1 MEGCRTKLKGD
12 KRITYHCPMQGG
24 NAVFFAR
31 SLYSLVD
38 KDKQYDDFKICNLI
52 GVELRKPGKEKDGG
66 VLAAIYPNPANE
78 SATLTYSVPKKSKI
92 EFTIRTTT
100 SQRILN
106 KTLQGGDLKY
116 SFSTIDLK
124 PAVYFYELRSNGELI
139 ANGKLIIIR

>member
-1 MEGCRTKLKGD
+1 METYRTKLKGD
-12 KRITYHCPMQGG
+12 KRITYYCPMQGG

-52 GVELRKPGKEKDGG
+52 GIELRKPGKEKDGG
-66 VLAAIYPNPANE
+66 VLAAIYPNPASE
-78 SATLTYSVPKKSKI
+78 SATLTYSVDKESKV

-100 SQRILN
+100 NQQILQ
-106 KTLQGGDLKY
+106 KSLRGGETKY
-116 SFSTIDLK
+116 TFRTTDLK